1 MSDDR
6 ARRLTV
12 VREKLLEAHLDGL
25 LLSSIPNVRFLTG
38 FSGSNALLFVSQS
51 DALLLTDFRYQSQA
65 AEQIGE
71 AARVRI
77 ESASLWEG
85 LWAELAAMSGI
96 DTVGFESAHLLHRDF
111 QRLLEAGSRW
121 HWRPTSDLIEAVR
134 ERKEPVEVERIR
146 TAASIAT
153 RALGATLPEI
163 RPGLTEL
170 EVNGLLEHH
179 LRDQGTEAHPFA
191 AIVASGPRSA
201 LPHAQAGNRTIALG
215 DFLLLD
221 FGATAE
227 GYCSDITRTVV
238 IGRASDR
245 QREIYSAVREANE
258 VARARV
264 RAGLLGREADAIAR
278 DVLASRGLGDA
289 FGHGL
294 GHGLG
299 LEVHEAPRLSRI
311 SDALLPEDAVVTIEP
326 GVYIPG
332 WGGVRIEDD
341 VHLGAAG
348 AVVLTEFP
356 RDLLELT

>member
-1 MSDDR
+1 MADDR
-6 ARRLTV
+6 ARRLRV
-12 VREKLLEAHLDGL
+12 VREKLVEAHLDGI
-25 LLSSIPNVRFLTG
+25 LLSGLSNIRFLTG
-38 FSGSNALLFVSQS
+38 FSGSNALLFISAR

-65 AEQIGE
+65 GEQVGDAGRI
-71 AARVRI
+71 RI
-77 ESASLWEG
+77 ESASLWDG
-85 LWAELAAMSGI
+85 LWAELTATSGVEAI
-96 DTVGFESAHLLHRDF
+96 GFESMHLLHRDF
-111 QRLLEAGSRW
+111 QRLLEAGARW
-121 HWRPTSDLIEAVR
+121 HWRPTSDLVESVR
-134 ERKEPVEVERIR
+134 ERKEPGEVASIR
-146 TAASIAT
+146 AAAGIAT
-153 RALGATLPEI
+153 RALGATLPQV
-163 RPGLTEL
+163 RPGMTEL
-170 EVNGLLEHH
+170 DVNGLLEQQ
-179 LRDQGTEAHPFA
+179 LREQGTEAHPFP

-201 LPHAQAGNRTIALG
+201 LPHAQAGNRTIAQG

-238 IGRASDR
+238 VGRASER
-245 QREIYSAVREANE
+245 QREVYSAVREANE

-264 RAGLLGREADAIAR
+264 RAGLSGKEADAIAR
-278 DVLASRGLGDA
+278 EVLASRGLGEA

-311 SDALLPEDAVVTIEP
+311 SEAVLPEDAVVTIEP

-341 VHLGAAG
+341 VHLSASG

-356 RDLLELT
+356 RDLLELN